1 MTDIPRRAAQRTAK
15 LASLPLGVAGRVAAG
30 WGRRLTGQD
39 AEVQSVE
46 SILAKEQT
54 STVFKDTRELAKVT
68 VNMVD
73 AVLSGKQPEVNDT
86 KTYENGVKTVPSY
99 LLKPVSVD
107 ASNWKEVLVGSGY
120 YKESQ
125 IQ

>member
-1 MTDIPRRAAQRTAK
+1 
-15 LASLPLGVAGRVAAG
+15 
-30 WGRRLTGQD
+30 
-39 AEVQSVE
+39 
-46 SILAKEQT
+46 
-54 STVFKDTRELAKVT
+54 
-68 VNMVD
+68 MVD
-73 AVLSGKQPEVNDT
+73 AMLSGKTVEVNDT

-107 ASNWKEVLVGSGY
+107 AANWKDVLVGSGY